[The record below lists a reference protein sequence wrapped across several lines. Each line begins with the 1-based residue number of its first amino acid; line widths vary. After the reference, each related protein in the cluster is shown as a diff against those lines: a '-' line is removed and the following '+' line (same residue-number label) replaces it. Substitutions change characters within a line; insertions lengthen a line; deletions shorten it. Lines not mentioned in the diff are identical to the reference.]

1 MSCAP
6 LKSLDMY
13 KVEHN
18 FFMFKNSKA
27 KGKKD
32 YNIHYGSHFG
42 AILTIISYSI
52 ALMYFSD
59 LLVKMMTGVNDTI
72 VRKQMPNDFDD
83 EEYRQF

>member
-32 YNIHYGSHFG
+32 YTIYYGSYIG
-42 AILTIISYSI
+42 AFLTIFSYTM
-52 ALMYFSD
+52 ALTYLTNLF
-59 LLVKMMTGVNDTI
+59 V
-72 VRKQMPNDFDD
+72 
-83 EEYRQF
+83 